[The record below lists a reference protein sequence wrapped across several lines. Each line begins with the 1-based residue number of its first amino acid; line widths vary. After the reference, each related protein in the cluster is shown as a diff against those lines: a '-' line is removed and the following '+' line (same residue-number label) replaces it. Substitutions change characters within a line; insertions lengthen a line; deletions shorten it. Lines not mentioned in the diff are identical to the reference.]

1 MPNINININI
11 NINNN
16 CRILLFAAGLLAVS
30 SSSHASSLGSAE
42 GNIANIA
49 SLVQV
54 CSEVYPQQNLP
65 VKAVLQAMIRGTL
78 GEGLAGEIKY
88 RQLLSNAEYREHMSS
103 AIADLKRQRSQGK
116 LDLRK
121 ACLAN

>member
-1 MPNINININI
+1 MPNI

-16 CRILLFAAGLLAVS
+16 CKILLFTAGLLAFS
-30 SSSHASSLGSAE
+30 GSAHSSHLGSAE
-42 GNIANIA
+42 GNIADLA

-65 VKAVLQAMIRGTL
+65 VKVVLQAMVRGTFV
-78 GEGLAGEIKY
+78 EGPAGEIKY
-88 RQLLSNAEYREHMSS
+88 RQLLSSAEYKEYMTS

-121 ACLAN
+121 TCLAN

>member
-30 SSSHASSLGSAE
+30 GSSHASRLGSAE

-78 GEGLAGEIKY
+78 GEGPAGEVKY
-88 RQLLSNAEYREHMSS
+88 RQLLSSAEYRDHMSS

-116 LDLRK
+116 LDVQK

>member
-1 MPNINININI
+1 MPNI

-30 SSSHASSLGSAE
+30 GSSHASRLGSAE
-42 GNIANIA
+42 GNIA

-78 GEGLAGEIKY
+78 GEGPAGEIKY
-88 RQLLSNAEYREHMSS
+88 RQLMSNAEYREHMSS
-103 AIADLKRQRSQGK
+103 SVAELKRQRSQGK

>member
-1 MPNINININI
+1 MQNINI

-16 CRILLFAAGLLAVS
+16 CGILLLAAGLLAVS
-30 SSSHASSLGSAE
+30 GSAHASRLGSAE
-42 GNIANIA
+42 GSIAAFA

-54 CSEVYPQQNLP
+54 CSEVYPQPNLP
-65 VKAVLQAMIRGTL
+65 VKVVLQAVVKGSF
-78 GEGLAGEIKY
+78 GEGPAGEIKY
-88 RQLLSNAEYREHMSS
+88 RQLLASAEYKEHMSS
-103 AIADLKRQRSQGK
+103 AIAELKRQRSQGK

>member
-1 MPNINININI
+1 MPNINM

-16 CRILLFAAGLLAVS
+16 CRILLFAAGLLTVS
-30 SSSHASSLGSAE
+30 GSLHASRLGSAE

-65 VKAVLQAMIRGTL
+65 VKAVLQAMVKGTL
-78 GEGLAGEIKY
+78 GEGKAGEIKY
-88 RQLLSNAEYREHMSS
+88 RQLLSNVEYREHMSS

-116 LDLRK
+116 LDVQK